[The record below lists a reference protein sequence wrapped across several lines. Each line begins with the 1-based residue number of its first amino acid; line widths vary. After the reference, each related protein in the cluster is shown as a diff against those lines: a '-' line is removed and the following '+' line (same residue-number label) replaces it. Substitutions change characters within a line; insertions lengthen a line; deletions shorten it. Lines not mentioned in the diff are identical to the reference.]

1 MVRRADRRDI
11 AAVDVVGIEQ
21 AQLIFDAQDAA
32 HRVVEPRGA
41 DRPGLRL
48 AQRAVVEPLPAVR
61 RPTHVKARIYILRAV
76 RYTAPGPLATA
87 LPLSAHAPDTT
98 SRWDRRCTP
107 CEN

>member
-1 MVRRADRRDI
+1 MTAYYMRIGDWSSDLCSSYLHQRLGDRFARFRQMVRRAYRRDI

-48 AQRAVVEPLPAVR
+48 AQRALVEPLPPAR
-61 RPTHVKARIYILRAV
+61 RHTHVKAR
-76 RYTAPGPLATA
+76 T
-87 LPLSAHAPDTT
+87 
-98 SRWDRRCTP
+98 
-107 CEN
+107 